1 MPFQVILFSVHS
13 SGLILVLD
21 EGLFSCVTEH
31 TYQHCPVRNTLFCL
45 RRQLPI
51 KPISSNSQPFCLI
64 FWGSKLYMY
73 ITTGPS
79 VVILFQLYNEKKMT
93 WNETTCQKYKS
104 KASVQAQCVLASY
117 IEFTTNSFGNLEERS
132 RYMTAN
138 TDNRW
143 VQTRP
148 VDMGKSLKILCHIFL
163 V

>member
-1 MPFQVILFSVHS
+1 MRVSSAVLLSTRINTVQWGTLYSVWDSSDQSSQAHLTHNPFASFSKGRNYTCTSQLAHQWWFY
-13 SGLILVLD
+13 
-21 EGLFSCVTEH
+21 FS
-31 TYQHCPVRNTLFCL
+31 Y
-45 RRQLPI
+45 
-51 KPISSNSQPFCLI
+51 
-64 FWGSKLYMY
+64 
-73 ITTGPS
+73 TTK
-79 VVILFQLYNEKKMT
+79 KKMT

-117 IEFTTNSFGNLEERS
+117 IEFTTNSFGNLGERS
-132 RYMTAN
+132 RNMTAN